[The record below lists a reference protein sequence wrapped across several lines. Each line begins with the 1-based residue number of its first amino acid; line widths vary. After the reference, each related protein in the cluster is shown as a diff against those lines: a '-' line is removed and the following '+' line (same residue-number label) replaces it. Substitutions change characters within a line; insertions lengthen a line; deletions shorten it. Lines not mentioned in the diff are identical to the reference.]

1 MKKFFLA
8 LFAPFILT
16 SCGTDIYE
24 IAITGKP
31 YELLV
36 VTPREVWA
44 SSVGDTLKSIFG
56 TEVEWVNQVE
66 PIFDLQNMAPEGFND
81 LSRRHRNLLMVNI
94 KPQTDSVTF
103 RVTPDKW
110 ANNQILI
117 TLDAPSDSSAANYLS
132 ENRDVI
138 VSWLSNVERD
148 RMASRGKKHSD
159 AKINQLIK
167 DKFGVV
173 MSIPTGYRIRKDTT
187 NFLWVSYEMPLAS
200 QGFFIYTFKRKDGKL
215 DILGERNIA
224 AAQIPGPSAGSFM
237 STDTIFRPEVQGV
250 VLNGREW
257 VEVRGFWNVKGD
269 FMGGP
274 FMDYVTFDKAND
286 RYVAIDMYVLSP
298 SPKYPKRN
306 YIRQLESLMM
316 NVSMPN

>member
-8 LFAPFILT
+8 LFAPLIFT

-31 YELLV
+31 YEVLV
-36 VTPREVWA
+36 VTPREVW
-44 SSVGDTLKSIFG
+44 SSAVGDTLKSIFG
-56 TEVEWVNQVE
+56 QEVEWVNQVE
-66 PIFDLQNMAPEGFND
+66 PIFDLQTMAPEGFND
-81 LSRRHRNLLMVNI
+81 LSRRHRNIFMINI
-94 KPQTDSVTF
+94 KPQMDSVF
-103 RVTPDKW
+103 FQVTPDKW
-110 ANNQILI
+110 AQNQILV
-117 TLDAPSDSSAANYLS
+117 TLNAPSDSSAARYMS

-148 RMASRGKKHSD
+148 RMAARGKKYSETN
-159 AKINQLIK
+159 INQLIK
-167 DKFGVV
+167 DKFGVTMYV
-173 MSIPTGYRIRKDTT
+173 PRGYRIRKDTT
-187 NFLWVSYEMPLAS
+187 NFLWVSFEMPLAS

-224 AAQIPGPSAGSFM
+224 AAQIPGPSDGSYM
-237 STDTIFRPEVQGV
+237 ATDTIFSPEAQGV
-250 VLNGREW
+250 MFNGRDW
-257 VEVRGFWNVKGD
+257 IEVRGFWNVKGD

-316 NVSMPN
+316 NVSIPN